1 MPRKKE
7 FDVDEAVRAAMEVF
21 WLKGYDG
28 TSVDD
33 LIEATGVKR
42 QSLYNAL
49 GEKRDM
55 FMKALLKYEAEEL
68 RQALK
73 QVESLETG
81 RQSIEYLFTVLVD
94 QCSTDKTRRGCFLVN
109 TSLEACHGEDVES
122 VVGGAI
128 GDFEAFFKRCLK
140 RAQKEGHIPSTINV
154 TTTASGLLATY
165 IGIRVVARTSQAGK
179 LIKNMAKH
187 ALQSLDA

>member
-7 FDVDEAVRAAMEVF
+7 FDVEEAVRASMEVF

-68 RQALK
+68 RHALK
-73 QVESLETG
+73 EVESLESG
-81 RQSIEYLFTVLVD
+81 RRSIEYLFTVLLE

-109 TSLEACHGEDVES
+109 TAVEECHGEDVQS
-122 VVGGAI
+122 VVSGAV

-140 RAQKEGHIPSTINV
+140 RAQKEGDIPSSVNV
-154 TTTASGLLATY
+154 AITASGLLGTY
-165 IGIRVVARTSQAGK
+165 IGIRVVARTSQGGK
-179 LIKNMAKH
+179 LIRNMAKH
-187 ALQSLDA
+187 ALQSLDG

>member
-7 FDVDEAVRAAMEVF
+7 FDVDEAIRASMEVF
-21 WLKGYDG
+21 WRKGYDG

-55 FMKALLKYEAEEL
+55 FMKALLKYESEEL
-68 RQALK
+68 RQGLK
-73 QVESLETG
+73 ELESTASG
-81 RQSIEYLFTVLVD
+81 RGSIEYLFTTLVE
-94 QCSTDKTRRGCFLVN
+94 QCSKDKARRGCFLVN
-109 TSLEACHGEDVES
+109 TALEASHGQDIQS
-122 VVGGAI
+122 IVGDAI
-128 GDFEAFFKRCLK
+128 GDFEAFFRRSLR
-140 RAQKEGHIPSTINV
+140 RAQKEGDIHSSLNV
-154 TTTASGLLATY
+154 PTAASGLLGTY
-165 IGIRVVARTSQAGK
+165 FGIRVVARTSQGGK